1 MKKASKIFAAIVIFL
16 VIIGLTLPM
25 MSVFAQE
32 NLQTPL
38 QEVENK
44 VDELVQL
51 KDDSSLS
58 ETDKET
64 KEIQVRREA
73 LDKIVNL
80 SLAEI
85 KNLQSKLNSL
95 ELESD
100 SQKTAKEKF
109 LELLENNTA
118 YSDELKKNITKEN
131 LTLDEIKEFAQD
143 YKDWRENNYDVY
155 VKKITAFTLV
165 FQEKQVLK
173 TANTRLD
180 KIMSDLNK
188 LEAAKILKKTD
199 TSNLINLAMKS
210 LANAQL
216 YNGNAE
222 KILLDAIK
230 KEILDVATTT
240 PALEMASSTADALI
254 QTATSSPET
263 LTKASEP
270 EASTT
275 PKIISEENK
284 AQALIEKSLQEIKS
298 AYANFIAIS
307 VKVSQRLKLK

>member
-1 MKKASKIFAAIVIFL
+1 MKKISKIFAAIVIFL

-32 NLQTPL
+32 NLQAPL

-58 ETDKET
+58 EKDKET
-64 KEIQVRREA
+64 KEIQVRKEA
-73 LDKIVNL
+73 LDKIIEL

-85 KNLQSKLNSL
+85 KNLENKLNSL

-100 SQKTAKEKF
+100 SQKAAKEKF
-109 LELLENNTA
+109 LELLGNNA
-118 YSDELKKNITKEN
+118 VYSEELKKNIAKEN
-131 LTLDEIKEFAQD
+131 LALDEIKNFAQE
-143 YKDWRENNYDVY
+143 YKNWRESNYDIY

-263 LTKASEP
+263 LTKAPEP

-307 VKVSQRLKLK
+307 VKVSQKLKLK